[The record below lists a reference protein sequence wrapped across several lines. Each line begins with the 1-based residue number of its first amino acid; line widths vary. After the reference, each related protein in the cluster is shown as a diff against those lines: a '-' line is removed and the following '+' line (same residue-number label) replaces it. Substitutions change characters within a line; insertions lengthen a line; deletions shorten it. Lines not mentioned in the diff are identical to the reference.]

1 MLTHCPIWR
10 LAFLA
15 VVLLAGTCY
24 VLFPTTRSWS
34 LQLPSARTEVA
45 SEGTYNATLGFGA
58 IMALTDDLSSWRTQG
73 LRLAATHLGL
83 RVQTPL
89 QANLTD
95 EDALQYLEGH
105 DLEDSLGSVKA
116 SINYLSLLH
125 QFLDTGVETAL
136 LIEDDVDF
144 GINIKDQLDS
154 LSKAMWQGVEHAHAE
169 RTGSGRRALRRQALN
184 GTSVWPDRIAD
195 PYRKETW
202 DVLWI
207 GHSGVEFTN
216 GMQTRAYLDPHAL
229 PWTRLTST
237 FNNYYEQVRSKDQSE
252 GSQPQQ
258 IFHGATS
265 LATYAWAI
273 TRSHAQWLLDD
284 LRSARAQRFDFAMH
298 VHCKGGKQRCT
309 IPVPELMHHHKAIGE
324 VDIGSQGNGSV
335 TRKDLD
341 WWKDVHKYTYNIEWS
356 ARCNA
361 AGVGEKL
368 VEGWQ
373 CLPSKYDDVV

>member
-24 VLFPTTRSWS
+24 LLFPTTRSWS

-45 SEGTYNATLGFGA
+45 SEGTYNATLGLGA
-58 IMALTDDLSSWRTQG
+58 IMALTGDLPSWRTQG

-116 SINYLSLLH
+116 SMNYLSLLH
-125 QFLDTGVETAL
+125 QFVDTGVETAL

-195 PYRKETW
+195 PYRKET
-202 DVLWI
+202 
-207 GHSGVEFTN
+207 
-216 GMQTRAYLDPHAL
+216 
-229 PWTRLTST
+229 
-237 FNNYYEQVRSKDQSE
+237 
-252 GSQPQQ
+252 
-258 IFHGATS
+258 
-265 LATYAWAI
+265 
-273 TRSHAQWLLDD
+273 
-284 LRSARAQRFDFAMH
+284 
-298 VHCKGGKQRCT
+298 
-309 IPVPELMHHHKAIGE
+309 
-324 VDIGSQGNGSV
+324 
-335 TRKDLD
+335 
-341 WWKDVHKYTYNIEWS
+341 
-356 ARCNA
+356 
-361 AGVGEKL
+361 
-368 VEGWQ
+368 
-373 CLPSKYDDVV
+373 